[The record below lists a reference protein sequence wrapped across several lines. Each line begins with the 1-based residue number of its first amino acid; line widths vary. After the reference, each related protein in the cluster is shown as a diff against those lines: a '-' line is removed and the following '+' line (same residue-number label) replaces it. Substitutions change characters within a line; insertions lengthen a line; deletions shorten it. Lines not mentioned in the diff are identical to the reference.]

1 MKTACLSKK
10 NKLKELVGFYNST
23 IFISVGYKK
32 NNDTMKKYCTLILI
46 CIVFGLDGV
55 GQHLYSLELLGI
67 NKSNA
72 KSSYEVFSNEFKT
85 TDRDLLDGALH
96 FQSSAYISSEEIS
109 QYAEVKG
116 FTVKSF
122 QILYQEESKTQA
134 VISFKS
140 GSKSRLSKCNDD
152 VQ

>member
-1 MKTACLSKK
+1 
-10 NKLKELVGFYNST
+10 
-23 IFISVGYKK
+23 
-32 NNDTMKKYCTLILI
+32 MKKYCTLILI

-55 GQHLYSLELLGI
+55 GQHLYSIELLGV

-85 TDRDLLDGALH
+85 TDKYILNGALH

-109 QYAEVKG
+109 QYAELKG

-140 GSKSRLSKCNDD
+140 WSRSRLSKCNDD
-152 VQ
+152 MQ